1 MKEALIVS
9 SVRSGGGKS
18 GRGGLK
24 DTRPD
29 DLCTQVIQAALARVP
44 NLKPELI
51 EDFVL
56 GCAFPEAEQGLNPAR
71 LIALKSGIGAKDPG
85 HFGVPGQTV
94 NRFCSS
100 GLQAI
105 AIAAGNIMVGWND
118 IMLAGGLESMSH
130 VPMGGFIA
138 RPDPVMTSGYP
149 EPYVSMGITAE
160 IVASKYNVSR
170 EDQDRLAVRSHAR
183 AVEAQKNGYFKEI
196 VPVQAVKYTKKD
208 GKYLHTTFPFTM
220 DDGVRAETTMEGLAK
235 LKPVFKKDGSVTAG
249 NSSQTTD
256 GGAVSILMSGE
267 KCIELGIKPLAKF
280 HNFQVVGVPPEEMG
294 VGPRWAI
301 PKLLDKAGMK
311 ISDIDL
317 FEVNEAFASQAF
329 YSIRELGIPDEKVN
343 ICGGAIALGHP
354 LGCTGAKLTATII
367 AQLQRLGK
375 KWGVVSMCIGGGM
388 GAAGLIELLN

>member
-1 MKEALIVS
+1 MKDAFIVS

-29 DLCTQVIQAALARVP
+29 DLCSQVIKGALARAP

-56 GCAFPEAEQGLNPAR
+56 GCAFPEAEQGLNVAR
-71 LIALKSGIGAKDPG
+71 LVALKTGIGPKDPNRYG
-85 HFGVPGQTV
+85 IPGVVV

-105 AIAAGNIMVGWND
+105 AIAAQNIMVGWND
-118 IMLAGGLESMSH
+118 VMLAGGLESMSR

-138 RPDPVMTSGYP
+138 RPDPEMGATYP

-160 IVASKYNVSR
+160 IVAAKYNVSR
-170 EDQDRLAVRSHAR
+170 VDQDKLAMRSNKLA
-183 AVEAQKNGYFKEI
+183 AQAQRNGWFKEI
-196 VPVQAVKYTKKD
+196 VPVQAVKYGFKD
-208 GKYLHTTFPFTM
+208 GVAVKNRFTFEA
-220 DDGVRAETTMEGLAK
+220 DDGVRPETSMEGLAK
-235 LKPVFKKDGSVTAG
+235 LKPAFKQNGTVTAG

-256 GGAVSILMSGE
+256 GAAISILISGE
-267 KCIELGIKPLAKF
+267 KCQELGIKPLAKF
-280 HNFQVVGVPPEEMG
+280 HNFQVVSCPPEEMG

-301 PKLLDKAGMK
+301 PKLLDKVGKK
-311 ISDIDL
+311 IADIDL
-317 FEVNEAFASQAF
+317 FEINEAFASQAW
-329 YSIRELGIPDEKVN
+329 YSIRELGVPDEKVN
-343 ICGGAIALGHP
+343 VCGGAIALGHP
-354 LGCTGAKLTATII
+354 LGCSGAKLTATLI
-367 AQLQRLGK
+367 AQMQRLGK

-388 GAAGLIELLN
+388 GAAGLIEMVE